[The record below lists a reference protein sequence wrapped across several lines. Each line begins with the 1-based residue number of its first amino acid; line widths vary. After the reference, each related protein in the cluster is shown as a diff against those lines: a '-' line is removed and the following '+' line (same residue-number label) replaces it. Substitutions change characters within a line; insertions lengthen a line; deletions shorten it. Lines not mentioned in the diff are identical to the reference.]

1 MTATS
6 WSRPGTLIR
15 SSGDD
20 EICCVVRIL
29 SRRTKNNLVRIG
41 DGELGIGKTVM
52 VEGLV
57 QRVMRGDVPSNL
69 LDMCLVALDMGAL
82 MARDEVEVEG
92 AKDEVQAGSTAG
104 KSLSNCLLI
113 W

>member
-1 MTATS
+1 
-6 WSRPGTLIR
+6 
-15 SSGDD
+15 
-20 EICCVVRIL
+20 
-29 SRRTKNNLVRIG
+29 
-41 DGELGIGKTVM
+41 
-52 VEGLV
+52 
-57 QRVMRGDVPSNL
+57 
-69 LDMCLVALDMGAL
+69 MCLVALDMGAL